1 MKHGMRYRNYESEF
15 EAFLRELKQ
24 QRPEIEQR
32 QREGRLLL
40 WDKGFI
46 PPEDVRRTMV
56 HEVKPKPY
64 AYG

>member
-1 MKHGMRYRNYESEF
+1 MKPIYRNYESEF
-15 EAFLRELKQ
+15 ETFLRELKQ
-24 QRPEIEQR
+24 QRPEIEER

-46 PPEDVRRTMV
+46 PPHEVRRAMT

-64 AYG
+64 EYG